1 MEELIILILL
11 GIGASTAWLTLSLLT
26 GAVVMKVVV
35 YLLNKIG
42 GKKIMNIWDL
52 LRKYDCINIKI
63 ESAEEMKEMLELA
76 KENNFNIGYEDY
88 HDGIYV
94 YFEGDNLEFT
104 YANLIDRQRT
114 KQYNYDF
121 QKIKHHLK

>member
-1 MEELIILILL
+1 
-11 GIGASTAWLTLSLLT
+11 
-26 GAVVMKVVV
+26 
-35 YLLNKIG
+35 
-42 GKKIMNIWDL
+42 MNIWDL
-52 LRKYDCINIKI
+52 FKKYDCINIKI
-63 ESAEEMKEMLELA
+63 DTTEEMKEMLKLA
-76 KENNFNIGYEDY
+76 RKNNFYIGYEDY

-104 YANLIDRQRT
+104 YANLIDRQRV

>member
-1 MEELIILILL
+1 
-11 GIGASTAWLTLSLLT
+11 
-26 GAVVMKVVV
+26 
-35 YLLNKIG
+35 
-42 GKKIMNIWDL
+42 MNIWDL
-52 LRKYDCINIKI
+52 LKKYDCINIKI

>member
-1 MEELIILILL
+1 
-11 GIGASTAWLTLSLLT
+11 
-26 GAVVMKVVV
+26 
-35 YLLNKIG
+35 
-42 GKKIMNIWDL
+42 MNIWNL

-76 KENNFNIGYEDY
+76 KENNFNMGYEDY